1 MQSAKKERIRESLL
15 SMEDESELP
24 LVEYQDQRPTPEKQ
38 VESREAQEILEWAL
52 QMVKKPNHR
61 VAWILRHL
69 EGCSIAEISQTLQR
83 KEGTVKIWIFRCTEE
98 LRQILTRKGLKWV

>member
-1 MQSAKKERIRESLL
+1 
-15 SMEDESELP
+15 MEDESELP
-24 LVEYQDQRPTPEKQ
+24 LVEHQDHRPTPEKQ
-38 VESREAQEILEWAL
+38 VESQEAQEILEWAL

-83 KEGTVKIWIFRCTEE
+83 KEGDREDLDLPMHRGIASNSY
-98 LRQILTRKGLKWV
+98 